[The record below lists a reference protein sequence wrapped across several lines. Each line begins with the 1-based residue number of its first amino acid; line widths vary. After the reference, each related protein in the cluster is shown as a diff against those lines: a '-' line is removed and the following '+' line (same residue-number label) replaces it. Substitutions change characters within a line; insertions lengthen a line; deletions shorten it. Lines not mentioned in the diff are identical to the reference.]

1 MTNVQLVQLL
11 IGDTTAVLF
20 TVAEIQGF
28 LTLTAV
34 GGVESVY
41 AAAAAA
47 CMSLGTE
54 AVLAHKM
61 EKIGNYTIDR
71 KGMAEMYR
79 KLADSYELK
88 DQETPAVGVFEQSW
102 TAQNAI
108 DIAWNDA
115 LRSS

>member
-1 MTNVQLVQLL
+1 MVQLL
-11 IGDTTAVLF
+11 IGDTTAALF

-54 AVLAHKM
+54 AVLSHKM

-71 KGMAEMYR
+71 KSMSASY
-79 KLADSYELK
+79 LAAAAKFELK

-108 DIAWNDA
+108 DIAWNDE